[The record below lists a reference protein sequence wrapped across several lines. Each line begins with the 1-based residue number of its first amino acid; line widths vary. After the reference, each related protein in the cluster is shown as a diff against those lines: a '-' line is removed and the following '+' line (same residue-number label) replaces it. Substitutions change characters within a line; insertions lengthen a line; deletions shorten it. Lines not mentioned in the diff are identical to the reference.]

1 MKSSTRYETEDKM
14 HPAKIKAKK
23 VVRDAGNKPDIE
35 AVGNAEKH
43 GGVEQENNGEV
54 KRTVGK

>member
-35 AVGNAEKH
+35 ANAEKH